1 MYQKIAFLA
10 VFFFICP
17 LAMADNPEVQREI
30 QLLQKQTQALQT
42 QLAQLQKKLVSKSL
56 TVKHKKSLSQKNT
69 APHGKANNQTQ
80 NHPAQNT
87 KKRSSGLKKNKQ
99 VQPAVAK
106 PASNLHSSPVTV
118 HSLNE
123 HPESV
128 EFNPAALIA
137 DGHVVTY
144 ISGMPVVTSPYLGS
158 LPAFDGSDYIVNIS
172 SINRDIRLMQQ
183 RRSLYQSYER
193 MGYPRPNL
201 PMVAISGKAEP
212 AGTWHQST
220 LGGSSGDWTLGSGEL
235 DVAAAVNDEVE
246 AYLALAYD
254 ESPPSIGGP
263 RVTNSALNLNMG
275 FINVGNLEE
284 SPYYFTAG
292 QLYVP
297 FGRFSTAMVSAP
309 LTMRMARTKA
319 RPFILGYKSQ
329 QSSGPFAAAYAY
341 KGETT
346 LGNSAVGGLNLGYT
360 IHTANALG
368 EVGASAISSLN
379 DVAGIQKTGSIR
391 GTTFGGFASPTNGS
405 ENVHKVPGVGVHGAL
420 NIDRYSITAEWV
432 SSVGRY
438 HVEDLSF
445 NGRGAQLQAG
455 QLEGGVTFMLF
466 DKPSSIG
473 LGYQWSKETLAL
485 NLPQQRW
492 NGVFN
497 ISIWKDTVESLEYRH
512 DIDFGRYQYGNGAAP
527 AGMVNANTIGTGGA
541 ADTLLAQIGVYF

>member
-1 MYQKIAFLA
+1 MKCKTLIL
-10 VFFFICP
+10 ITSLGLCSS
-17 LAMADNPEVQREI
+17 AMADDAELQREI
-30 QLLQKQTQALQT
+30 QLLQQQTQALQI
-42 QLAQLQKKLVSKSL
+42 QLVHLQKKLVAQS
-56 TVKHKKSLSQKNT
+56 THAEGARNPAPKKSAKKKTQ
-69 APHGKANNQTQ
+69 QTQ
-80 NHPAQNT
+80 ALHPQ
-87 KKRSSGLKKNKQ
+87 
-99 VQPAVAK
+99 
-106 PASNLHSSPVTV
+106 SNVHSSPVMV

-144 ISGMPVVTSPYLGS
+144 ISGMPVVTSPYLGAFPS
-158 LPAFDGSDYIVNIS
+158 FDGSDYIVNIS

-183 RRSLYQSYER
+183 RRSLYQAYER

-201 PMVAISGKAEP
+201 PIVAISGKAEP
-212 AGTWHQST
+212 VGTWHQSSI
-220 LGGSSGDWTLGSGEL
+220 GNSAGDWTLGSSEL
-235 DVAAAVNDEVE
+235 DVAAAVNDKVE

-254 ESPPSIGGP
+254 ESPPSVGGP
-263 RVTNSALNLNMG
+263 RVGNSALNLNMG
-275 FINVGNLEE
+275 FVNIGDLDE

-292 QLYVP
+292 QLYIP

-360 IHTANALG
+360 INTGTVLG
-368 EVGASAISSLN
+368 EVGASVISSLD
-379 DVAGIQKTGSIR
+379 DVAGLQKTGSRI

-405 ENVHKVPGVGVHGAL
+405 ETVHKVPGVGAHGAV
-420 NIDRYSITAEWV
+420 NFDRYSLTAEWV

-438 HVEDLSF
+438 HPEDLSF
-445 NGRGAQLQAG
+445 NGLGAQLQAG

-466 DKPSSIG
+466 DRPSSIG
-473 LGYQWSKETLAL
+473 LGYQWSKDTLAL
-485 NLPQQRW
+485 NLPKQRV

-512 DIDFGRYQYGNGAAP
+512 DIDYGLYQFANGAAP
-527 AGMVNANTIGTGGA
+527 AGTVNANTLGTGGTS
-541 ADTLLAQIGVYF
+541 DTLLAQIGVYF